1 MSSKLNI
8 VFPIRLLKKGLP
20 PRKCIDSFYARQ
32 HLHMQKETKI
42 DFFFHDDSKK
52 QSHIISSVLLARVPE
67 LIVLARRKVA
77 YLNASL
83 PLSNNIKTH
92 VALTA
97 RHSTL

>member
-1 MSSKLNI
+1 
-8 VFPIRLLKKGLP
+8 
-20 PRKCIDSFYARQ
+20 
-32 HLHMQKETKI
+32 MQKATKI
-42 DFFFHDDSKK
+42 DFFFFTTTVLSEK

-67 LIVLARRKVA
+67 LIVLAKRKVA